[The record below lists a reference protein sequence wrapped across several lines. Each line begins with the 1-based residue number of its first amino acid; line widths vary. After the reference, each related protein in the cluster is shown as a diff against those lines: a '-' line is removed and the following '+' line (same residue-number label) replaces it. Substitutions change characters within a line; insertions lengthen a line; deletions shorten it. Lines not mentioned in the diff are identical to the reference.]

1 MSQFKIKCFNAF
13 TDDLKILWESF
24 EDKSVL
30 YVFQTFTW
38 CKHWFDTVGIP
49 NNYFLHVLIIS
60 DNEGHNLML
69 LPFVRKKNIIWKI
82 EWIGGFQFDYNSPI
96 CSKNHFW
103 SEVEFNSLWVK
114 LVHHF
119 KKMNISYCHLK
130 NQPEFIES
138 LGNPFFSYLDS
149 YQMHKS
155 NFIDFKIEADYFS
168 KPSLKKILA
177 DSKRQKKRL
186 NEIDNVSIIFSEK
199 SDCYKNQVAIM
210 IEQKKVQYL
219 ELKSK
224 NLLASKSVKSFYLDA
239 FDNKIQQIHMS
250 CLKLGDKIIA
260 THWGAIFRNRFYYLM
275 PSFDR
280 GEFAKFSPG
289 KILLEE
295 LIHLS
300 IENKID
306 FFDFTIGGENYK
318 KDWCNSG
325 ISLSNSAI
333 PITLFGCIV
342 TNYIRLKSFLIL
354 KILKIKFI
362 MVVYRFFKKY
372 VMNLYV

>member
-1 MSQFKIKCFNAF
+1 MGQFYIKCFDSF

-30 YVFQTFTW
+30 YVYQTFTW
-38 CKHWFDTVGIP
+38 CKHWYDTVGIP
-49 NNYFLHVLIIS
+49 NNYLLHILIIS
-60 DNEGHNLML
+60 DDEGNNLML
-69 LPFVRKKNIIWKI
+69 LPFVRKKNITWRI
-82 EWIGGFQFDYNSPI
+82 EWIGSFQFDYNSPL
-96 CSKNHFW
+96 CSKNHLL
-103 SEVEFNSLWVK
+103 SEGEFNSLWVEM
-114 LVHHF
+114 VHHF

-138 LGNPFFSYLDS
+138 LDNPFFLYLDS
-149 YQMHKS
+149 YHLHKS
-155 NFIDFKIEADYFS
+155 NCIDFKIEADYFS
-168 KPSLKKILA
+168 KLSLKKILA

-186 NEIDNVSIIFSEK
+186 NEIGDLSIIFAENHES
-199 SDCYKNQVAIM
+199 YKNRVSTM
-210 IEQKKVQYL
+210 IEQKVNQYSV
-219 ELKSK
+219 LKTK
-224 NLLASKSVKSFYLDA
+224 NLLATNSVKSFYLDA
-239 FDNKIQQIHMS
+239 YDNKIQQIQLS
-250 CLKLGDKIIA
+250 CLKLGGKIIA

-280 GEFAKFSPG
+280 EEFAKFSPG

-295 LIHLS
+295 LIHIS
-300 IENKID
+300 IDNKLD

-333 PITLFGCIV
+333 PITLIGCII
-342 TNYIRLKSFLIL
+342 TSYIRFKSFLIF